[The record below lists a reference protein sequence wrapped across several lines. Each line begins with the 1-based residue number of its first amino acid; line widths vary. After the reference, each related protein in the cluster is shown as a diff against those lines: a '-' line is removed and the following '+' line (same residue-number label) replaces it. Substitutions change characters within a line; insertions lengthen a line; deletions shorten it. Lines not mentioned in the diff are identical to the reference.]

1 MSILSSVL
9 VLGALGLIFGMVLAY
24 ASKKFAV
31 EVDERVEAILEI
43 LPGANCGGCGFPG
56 CTGLANAIVEGY
68 ADLNSCPV
76 GGSDCASKIGEIMGI
91 SSESEE
97 RQVAKILCKGNCQSA
112 KNKYEYEGIDD
123 CIMAAQLAGASSKAC
138 AYGCMGLGSCVIT
151 RTKSFSSLNLERL
164 FSLPPVVMVI
174 SHRYDKSGSSAG
186 VTLGEIRKVVPFATS
201 IFPSASPLVASITTV
216 SVMAPNVLLS
226 S

>member
-76 GGSDCASKIGEIMGI
+76 GGSDCARSEEHTYQLQSRI
-91 SSESEE
+91 SES
-97 RQVAKILCKGNCQSA
+97 R
-112 KNKYEYEGIDD
+112 
-123 CIMAAQLAGASSKAC
+123 
-138 AYGCMGLGSCVIT
+138 
-151 RTKSFSSLNLERL
+151 
-164 FSLPPVVMVI
+164 
-174 SHRYDKSGSSAG
+174 
-186 VTLGEIRKVVPFATS
+186 VP
-201 IFPSASPLVASITTV
+201 
-216 SVMAPNVLLS
+216 
-226 S
+226 